1 MRKALQNQLN
11 GERKYRIIGVDDES
25 GILDSL
31 TVLFDNSEYEFEG
44 VLDPVEAIERVKM
57 EHFDLMLLDFMMTPL
72 HGDEVVEE
80 IRKFNKELYILLLT
94 GHKDMAPPL
103 ETIKRLDIQGYC
115 EKSDKFD
122 QLLLLVESGIKSV
135 KQMDEIKKINEELS
149 ESNERLERAYLDMV
163 QTLRY
168 TVEAKDT
175 YTRGHSDRVSEYSVL
190 IGEKLGLPED
200 QIKTLRIGGL
210 FHDIGKIG
218 IPDSILLKLDKL
230 SDDEYSQIKNHPSIG
245 AHILGSAEIF
255 KDIIP
260 IVKHHHERY
269 DGNGYP
275 SRLKGEEIPYIA
287 RIAAVADTFDAMTS
301 RRSYRGPIDIEH
313 VKEEIKRCEG
323 TQFDPQIAEV
333 FLDILNNDYDKIKDI
348 QEKYLSE

>member
-1 MRKALQNQLN
+1 MRKALQAQQN
-11 GERKYRIIGVDDES
+11 GERKYKIIGVDDEN

-31 TVLFDNSEYEFEG
+31 RVLLENSNHEFVGITNPE
-44 VLDPVEAIERVKM
+44 EAIERVRH

-80 IRKFNKELYILLLT
+80 IRKFNKDLYILLLT
-94 GHKDMAPPL
+94 GHKDLAPPL
-103 ETIKRLDIQGYC
+103 DTIKRLDIQGYC

-122 QLLLLVESGIKSV
+122 QLLLLIESGLKSV
-135 KQMDEIKKINEELS
+135 KQMDEIKKINEELEDS
-149 ESNERLERAYLDMV
+149 KEQLEQAYLDMV

-218 IPDSILLKLDKL
+218 IPDSILLKPGKL
-230 SDDEYSQIKNHPSIG
+230 TDDEYSEIKNHPSIG
-245 AHILGSAEIF
+245 AHILGSAKIF
-255 KDIIP
+255 QDIIP
-260 IVKHHHERY
+260 IVKHHHEKY

-275 SRLKGEEIPYIA
+275 SKLEGEEIPYLA
-287 RIAAVADTFDAMTS
+287 RITAVADTFDAMTS
-301 RRSYRGPIDIEH
+301 RRSYRGPIDVEQ

-333 FLDILNNDYDKIKDI
+333 FLDILNNEFDKIKEI
-348 QEKYLSE
+348 QEKY